1 MDAQVGRGVIGKRE
15 MTGEFGMI
23 GRVGK
28 VGTDKTALRTWLDE
42 MDVPCDETKS
52 LAMFQQVMV
61 RLEEQQQWS
70 RWARR
75 VAGALAA
82 LAGAQAVRMFVH

>member
-1 MDAQVGRGVIGKRE
+1 MDAQVGRGVNGKQR
-15 MTGEFGMI
+15 GMRMGMGAQWQTWQGWI
-23 GRVGK
+23 
-28 VGTDKTALRTWLDE
+28 DKL
-42 MDVPCDETKS
+42 DVPCDETKS